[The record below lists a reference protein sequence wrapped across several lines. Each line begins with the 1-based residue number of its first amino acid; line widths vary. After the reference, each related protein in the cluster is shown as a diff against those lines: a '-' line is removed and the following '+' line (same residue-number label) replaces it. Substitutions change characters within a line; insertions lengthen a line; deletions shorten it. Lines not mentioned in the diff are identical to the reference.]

1 MLKPNMFL
9 KMFGFSSKNSYRNKL
24 IAISMVFCSIAIL
37 GLALSQTQASL
48 NSFIT
53 ISHCQSNK
61 SILNIDA
68 ALKCEYLPR
77 NQIILEQGANQTHW
91 IKLENNSRNINAP
104 ISIYVGP
111 HFLKKID
118 FYESLNGK
126 WESQVA
132 GSYLSGRD
140 SHAQVGGYQF
150 ISKDSSQENS
160 IYYLRVQGSTLN
172 SLDIKADIGLP
183 AHPALTNWG
192 IGIGIQLGGLMIIL
206 LFAIYGY
213 LHNPSAVMW
222 RFCLLMLTLL
232 LCTLSGSGITAKYF
246 LADFPWLDGVLFI
259 ALLCLRLATWTWVSQ
274 GFLINYQAPNWYQY
288 ACRII
293 YAICILCAVL
303 SPFNQLPIIQVIL
316 LLGYLVAPFIQLIG
330 VKQTR
335 HINEELKKALVIGFS
350 IASLLMLLAILVN
363 VFPVGDHP
371 LSIYISRM
379 TDFISPLIFLALMT
393 LQNRQVREELANV
406 SKMLTEANLEKEFEQ
421 KILEERRILIDMLT
435 HELKNPL
442 ASINLAIGS
451 LNEYL
456 KFEDFPKRRRIENI
470 ARSVNSMDN
479 IIERVAF
486 MNALDQKGLPITKGS
501 HNLSSIIQSVID
513 EFPESER
520 IQFTYTNIGTV
531 EIDLYFLKIIVSNL
545 IDNALKYS
553 SKDSEIFI
561 SLYPIQNNDKN
572 QIVFEVRNLISSEIK
587 LDSNQIFKRYYRHPN
602 ANATSGSGL
611 GLYLIKK
618 IASII
623 GVEVIFEQQSPS
635 VIFKIV
641 LNKDE

>member
-9 KMFGFSSKNSYRNKL
+9 KMFGLSPINSYRNKL
-24 IAISMVFCSIAIL
+24 IAISIFLCCVAIL
-37 GLALSQTQASL
+37 VLGLLQTQTPLS
-48 NSFIT
+48 SFIN
-53 ISHCQSNK
+53 ISYCQSSKPISN
-61 SILNIDA
+61 LEA
-68 ALKCEYLPR
+68 AQKCEYLPR
-77 NQIILEQGANQTHW
+77 NQIFLEQGANQAHW

-111 HFLKKID
+111 HFLEKID
-118 FYESLNGK
+118 FYGLLDGK

-132 GSYLSGRD
+132 GSYLPGSDG
-140 SHAQVGGYQF
+140 HAQVGGYQF
-150 ISKDSSQENS
+150 TSKASSQENS
-160 IYYLRVQGSTLN
+160 TYYLRVQGSTLN
-172 SLDIKADIGLP
+172 SLDIRADIGLST
-183 AHPALTNWG
+183 HPTLTNWG

-222 RFCLLMLTLL
+222 RFCLLMLTLI

-246 LADFPWLDGVLFI
+246 LTDLPWFDGVLFI
-259 ALLCLRLATWTWVSQ
+259 ALLCLRLGAWTWVSQ
-274 GFLINYQAPNWYQY
+274 GFLINYQTPNWYQY
-288 ACRII
+288 ACQIV
-293 YAICILCAVL
+293 YAICIICAAL
-303 SPFNQLPIIQVIL
+303 SPFNQLPAIQVIL
-316 LLGYLVAPFIQLIG
+316 LFGYLVAPIIQLIG
-330 VKQTR
+330 VTQTK
-335 HINEELKKALVIGFS
+335 HISEALKKALVIGFS
-350 IASLLMLLAILVN
+350 IATLLMLLAILIN
-363 VFPVGDHP
+363 VFPIGDRP
-371 LSIYISRM
+371 LSIYVSRM
-379 TDFISPLIFLALMT
+379 TDFISPLIFLALVT

-501 HNLSSIIQSVID
+501 HNLSSVIQSVID
-513 EFPESER
+513 EFAESER

-531 EIDLYFLKIIVSNL
+531 EIDPYFLKIIVSNL

-553 SKDSEIFI
+553 SKDSEISI
-561 SLYPIQNNDKN
+561 SLYLIQNNDKN
-572 QIVFEVRNLISSEIK
+572 QIVLEVKNLIPSEIK
-587 LDSNQIFKRYYRHPN
+587 LDSNQIFKRYYRHPS

-623 GVEVIFEQQSPS
+623 GVEVIFEQQSSS

-641 LNKDE
+641 LNEDE